1 MRQPGNE
8 PAQGAPPAQ
17 EMPQDRLNSLEAA
30 ERDALVRELER
41 HRWNISSLAQQ
52 LKTSRNTI
60 YRKMKRLDIRGTHG
74 GRSVA

>member
-1 MRQPGNE
+1 
-8 PAQGAPPAQ
+8 
-17 EMPQDRLNSLEAA
+17 PQDRLNSLEAA

-60 YRKMKRLDIRGTHG
+60 YRKMKRLDIRGAHG